1 MTSGNGQVPARG
13 RKRGSTQS
21 KHPYRESAI
30 AYAVLGAVVVA
41 IAWLTG
47 SGAARSL
54 AGGGGAFVLATAYTW
69 WRLRARERDRAKQP

>member
-1 MTSGNGQVPARG
+1 
-13 RKRGSTQS
+13 
-21 KHPYRESAI
+21 
-30 AYAVLGAVVVA
+30 VLGAVVVA

-69 WRLRARERDRAKQP
+69 WRLRARERDAAKQP

>member
-1 MTSGNGQVPARG
+1 MTSGNGQVPAGG
-13 RKRGSTQS
+13 RRRGSTQS
-21 KHPYRESAI
+21 KHPYRDSAI
-30 AYAVLGAVVVA
+30 AYAILGAVVVA